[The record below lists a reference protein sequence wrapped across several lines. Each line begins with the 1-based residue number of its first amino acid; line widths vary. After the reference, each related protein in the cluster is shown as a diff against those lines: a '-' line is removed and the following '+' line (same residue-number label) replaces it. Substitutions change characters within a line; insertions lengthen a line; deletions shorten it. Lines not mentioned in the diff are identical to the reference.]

1 MKCVFCGKEIKQDKD
16 YWGNSCW
23 PIYDDEKVR
32 CCNRCNLKIVIP
44 ARIADYEKYQN
55 ERGE

>member
-23 PIYDDEKVR
+23 PIYDDEKIR
-32 CCNRCNLKIVIP
+32 CCNKCNFTIVIP
-44 ARIADYEKYQN
+44 ARIADYEKSK
-55 ERGE
+55 RGE